1 MENCLYT
8 VAEVAEILKVNV
20 NKVYELIK
28 TGHLLALKLG
38 RYKITQNELKR
49 FLEDYNGKD
58 LTDLSNV
65 VEIDRQAM

>member
-8 VAEVAEILKVNV
+8 VAEVAEFLKVNV

-28 TGHLLALKLG
+28 TGHLTALKLG
-38 RYKITQNELKR
+38 RYKITQMELMK
-49 FLEDYNGKD
+49 FLQEYNGKD

-65 VEIDRQAM
+65 VDIDRQAM